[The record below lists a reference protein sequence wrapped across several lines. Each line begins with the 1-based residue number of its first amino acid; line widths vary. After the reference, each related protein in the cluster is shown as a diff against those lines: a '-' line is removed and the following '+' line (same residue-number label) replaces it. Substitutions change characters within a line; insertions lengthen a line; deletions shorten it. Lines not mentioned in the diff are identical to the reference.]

1 MVVCTYSHLQNIEKT
16 VEKLQDQV
24 LSVTREN
31 VKCQK
36 MVKDLTEKD
45 LNQDRRI
52 ENLEKVFKINYDFY
66 TGAKAKKTRDAQKS
80 GSDHP
85 NVEGIDAK
93 KTDAKRAGF
102 GKVTVQTSNKLC
114 AW

>member
-1 MVVCTYSHLQNIEKT
+1 
-16 VEKLQDQV
+16 
-24 LSVTREN
+24 
-31 VKCQK
+31 

-66 TGAKAKKTRDAQKS
+66 TGAKAKKTRDAQNS

-93 KTDAKRAGF
+93 KKTMPKGRVLERSLSKRAINSVHGETNF
-102 GKVTVQTSNKLC
+102 QFYSLIN
-114 AW
+114 

>member
-1 MVVCTYSHLQNIEKT
+1 
-16 VEKLQDQV
+16 
-24 LSVTREN
+24 
-31 VKCQK
+31 

-66 TGAKAKKTRDAQKS
+66 TGAKAKKTRDAQNS

-85 NVEGIDAK
+85 NVEVIDAK
-93 KTDAKRAGF
+93 KKTMPKGRVLERSLSKRAINSVHGETNF
-102 GKVTVQTSNKLC
+102 QFYSLKN
-114 AW
+114 